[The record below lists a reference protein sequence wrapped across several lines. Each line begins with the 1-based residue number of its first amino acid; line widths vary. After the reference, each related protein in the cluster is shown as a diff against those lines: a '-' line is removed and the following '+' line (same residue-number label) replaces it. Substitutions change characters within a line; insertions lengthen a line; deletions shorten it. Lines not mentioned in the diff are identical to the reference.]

1 LGPDYYCPFQ
11 PTSGKYSLIHIKHL
25 PHNIAMANALVEAL
39 KISLIMKFDS
49 QTFCK
54 GDFGKCVEQQDLE
67 FYNCCKYCR
76 E

>member
-1 LGPDYYCPFQ
+1 
-11 PTSGKYSLIHIKHL
+11 
-25 PHNIAMANALVEAL
+25 MANALVEAL

-54 GDFGKCVEQQDLE
+54 GDFGKCVEQHGLE
-67 FYNCCKYCR
+67 FNNCGKYCS